1 MRTHAISACALA
13 LVLLPATSALAGS
26 HDFIVYNN
34 LSTPVS
40 SLRVTGGTVENFQR
54 VGSGKQQTVKVTLPD
69 GQCAAYVRV
78 RTEGGSVIEGQSDVC
93 SDGGLVVTLGPNGP
107 RVLPFNDV
115 MIPN

>member
-1 MRTHAISACALA
+1 MRIHAIAVCALA
-13 LVLLPATSALAGS
+13 LALQPATPTLAGS

-78 RTEGGSVIEGQSDVC
+78 RTAGGSAIEGQSNVC
-93 SDGGLVVTLGPNGP
+93 SDGGLVVTSGPNGP
-107 RVLPFNDV
+107 RVLPFNNV
-115 MIPN
+115 MIAN